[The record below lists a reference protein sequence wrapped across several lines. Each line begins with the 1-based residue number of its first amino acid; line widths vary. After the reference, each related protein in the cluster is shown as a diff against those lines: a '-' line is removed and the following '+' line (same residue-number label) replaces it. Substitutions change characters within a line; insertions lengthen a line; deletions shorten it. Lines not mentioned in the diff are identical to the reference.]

1 MRFIAIICLLALA
14 SACGDDTSS
23 GQSGGLQKVHRPEL
37 PTTTVTLPDGTAI
50 EAELAITQ
58 EQQGRGLMFR
68 EYLPDDKG
76 MLFVGLESL
85 GRGYWMYQCM
95 IPLDMLWLNGN
106 HEIVEMEAN
115 APPCKDP
122 DARNCPTF
130 GGKVASVYVLEL
142 AAGQAAAHGLKVG
155 DRLKF

>member
-1 MRFIAIICLLALA
+1 ML
-14 SACGDDTSS
+14 ACGGDTSA
-23 GQSGGLQKVHRPEL
+23 GGSGGLQKVHRPEL
-37 PTTTVTLPDGTAI
+37 PTTTVTLPDGTPI

-76 MLFVGLESL
+76 MLFVGMESL
-85 GRGYWMYQCM
+85 GRGFWMYQCL

-106 HEIVEMEAN
+106 HEIVEIEAEV
-115 APPCKDP
+115 PPCKDVDP
-122 DARNCPTF
+122 RGCPTY
-130 GGKVASVYVLEL
+130 GGKVASVYILEL

-155 DRLKF
+155 DRLSF